1 MSKPRGPHTA
11 EAARREVVRAI
22 RAGELTRAAAATR
35 LGVSRQSI
43 YRWLSSRA
51 SKERLPSRFVAVEL
65 TRPEVL
71 PPSAPLPDL
80 VEITLREGRVLRVPL
95 SVDAEAL
102 GRFVRGFEAAC

>member
-1 MSKPRGPHTA
+1 MSKLRGPHTA

-51 SKERLPSRFVAVEL
+51 SKERPSRFVAVEL

-71 PPSAPLPDL
+71 PPPAPLSGL

-95 SVDAEAL
+95 SVDGEAL
-102 GRFVRGFEAAC
+102 GRFVRGFESAC